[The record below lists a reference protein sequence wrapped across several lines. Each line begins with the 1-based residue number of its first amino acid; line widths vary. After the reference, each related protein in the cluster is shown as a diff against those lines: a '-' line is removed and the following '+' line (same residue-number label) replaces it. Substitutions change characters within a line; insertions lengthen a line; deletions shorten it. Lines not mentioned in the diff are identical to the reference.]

1 MAVSPSSPLDALRAE
16 IRAIER
22 GGAVAAA
29 RPALSFGLAEVD
41 ARLAGGGLQP
51 ALHEGAAASAAPGDD
66 AAATLFLAA
75 LAARFARAAGQGT
88 QAGQVLWAV
97 ARRDLF
103 APALALAGLTPDRI
117 LFAQCR
123 DDAETLAVIEESV
136 RHGSLAAVLGEV
148 GRADMAATRRLQLAA
163 EEGGTPAFLL
173 RRWRRTALDPLAAP
187 SAACT
192 RWRIGCAPSAPLPFG
207 IGPSEGIGRARWQVA
222 LVRQRGAPPHDWLME
237 APDGEARFAL
247 PAAAGD
253 RADRQGG
260 EERRAA

>member
-1 MAVSPSSPLDALRAE
+1 MAALPSSSLDALRAE

-29 RPALSFGLAEVD
+29 RPALPFGLAALDE
-41 ARLAGGGLQP
+41 RLAGGGLLP
-51 ALHEGAAASAAPGDD
+51 ALHEAAAASAAPGDD

-75 LAARFARAAGQGT
+75 LATRFSRAAGL
-88 QAGQVLWAV
+88 GQILWAV

-103 APALALAGLTPDRI
+103 APGLAQTGLTPDI
-117 LFAQCR
+117 LLCALCR
-123 DDAETLAVIEESV
+123 DDAETLAVMEEGV
-136 RHGSLAAVLGEV
+136 RHGSLAAVIGEA

-163 EEGGTPAFLL
+163 EESGTPAFLL
-173 RRWRRTALDPLAAP
+173 RRWRKTAADPLAAP

-207 IGPSEGIGRARWQVA
+207 IDPAEGIGRARWQVA
-222 LVRQRGAPPHDWLME
+222 LVRQRGAPPYQWLLE
-237 APDGEARFAL
+237 APDAEARFAL
-247 PAAAGD
+247 PAAIGD
-253 RADRQGG
+253 REDRQGG